1 MQDFSPQGQDGVRC
15 LVVAFLLLRSF
26 VLRFPV
32 HYRRLAFSRAC
43 RTARTSG
50 KRTRDRRE
58 RGVDRR
64 RRKRPISAT
73 TTTRKPTTMQITA
86 SVSVWAIGC
95 SFFAMKKAIRP
106 PGRRRSLSLLF
117 FCSDLP
123 LRSASQSIIHAQIRR
138 NRANIGT
145 GTRWGPPNQLAHFLC
160 EF

>member
-26 VLRFPV
+26 VLRFAV

-50 KRTRDRRE
+50 NRTRDRSIETADFGDDDNAGASNDAKYGIGE
-58 RGVDRR
+58 RMGDRVPVFR
-64 RRKRPISAT
+64 DEKGDPSTRTSPIT
-73 TTTRKPTTMQITA
+73 FA
-86 SVSVWAIGC
+86 S
-95 SFFAMKKAIRP
+95 
-106 PGRRRSLSLLF
+106 F
-117 FCSDLP
+117 FCSDLR
-123 LRSASQSIIHAQIRR
+123 LRSAFQLIFHAQIRR

-145 GTRWGPPNQLAHFLC
+145 GTLWGLPNQLAHFLC